1 MRKGWI
7 AHPLTRGL
15 ELDDPRTTDRR
26 REIIKQKPF
35 PRDIYTEWYAGI
47 VDILP
52 DGPGGV
58 LELGSG
64 PGFLGEFVLGLITSE
79 TFLCPGV
86 RVARRPAPAFRT
98 RRAASHSD

>member
-1 MRKGWI
+1 MAPAEDDRV
-7 AHPLTRGL
+7 RG
-15 ELDDPRTTDRR
+15 EAVEVQVTAC
-26 REIIKQKPF
+26 EPF
-35 PRDIYTEWYAGI
+35 LRGIYTEWYAGI

-58 LELGSG
+58 LELGSR
-64 PGFLGEFVLGLITSE
+64 PGFLGEFVSGLITSE